1 MFEMS
6 RSACDHTGI
15 QELVST
21 EIGPK
26 DCDHNPGELEL
37 WTQKDPDVSTGG
49 PNISNIVLQFRLL
62 QPAEQ
67 KRILDILQD
76 ELNKTGFECTY
87 CGRRIRNP
95 IWLANLPL
103 CRSCHSRLF
112 SPIEKRRMVY
122 GGR

>member
-1 MFEMS
+1 M
-6 RSACDHTGI
+6 RSACV
-15 QELVST
+15 QEPVST
-21 EIGPK
+21 EVDPEVGP
-26 DCDHNPGELEL
+26 
-37 WTQKDPDVSTGG
+37 T
-49 PNISNIVLQFRLL
+49 SNIVRLFRHL

-87 CGRRIRNP
+87 CGRRVRNP
-95 IWLANLPL
+95 VWLANLPL

-112 SPIEKRRMVY
+112 SPIERRMVY